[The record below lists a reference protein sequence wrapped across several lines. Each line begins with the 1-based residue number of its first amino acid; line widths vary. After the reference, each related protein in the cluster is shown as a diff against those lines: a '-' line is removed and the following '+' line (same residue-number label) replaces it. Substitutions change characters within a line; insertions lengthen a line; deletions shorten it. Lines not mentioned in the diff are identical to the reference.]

1 MNTSVFWSVRY
12 RYITVRRRQLW
23 ISVQCGAGVKCFAQ
37 HLYLTLQSR
46 LPLPTC
52 TSAAAF
58 VIPTMGLLNRCWH
71 ASHCSP
77 RLSAFVVWFC
87 LCPKVKCKRSPIG
100 TVFKPL
106 FPYSSSGIPMMT
118 LAKCLVGRR
127 ISFNLCAWF
136 LLGLSSCISAV
147 TS

>member
-1 MNTSVFWSVRY
+1 
-12 RYITVRRRQLW
+12 VRRRQLW
-23 ISVQCGAGVKCFAQ
+23 ISVQCGAGVKFFAQ

-58 VIPTMGLLNRCWH
+58 VIPTMGLLNRCLT
-71 ASHCSP
+71 C
-77 RLSAFVVWFC
+77 F
-87 LCPKVKCKRSPIG
+87 
-100 TVFKPL
+100 PL
-106 FPYSSSGIPMMT
+106 FTMSFSFCSVVLSLSQSEVLEEPNWHSFQAYSSSVIPIMT

-136 LLGLSSCISAV
+136 SLGLSYCISAV